1 MTENRGIG
9 FVNRFVRDMGQGG
22 LEIACFPD
30 VATKL
35 VRSLDSDFVTMP
47 AIARMIESEPGLCVR
62 VIGMANSAAFQG
74 GGRAITDARSAVVRI
89 GLRSLRAVILAFA
102 VASLRDRRELKLVQS
117 RIGEVWQGS
126 VSLATLS
133 HVLAMRVR
141 GVDSEG
147 ALLGGLMQG
156 VGRIYL
162 LTEAAF
168 DADFREDVEGLDDI
182 VAQWHVGALG
192 KILEQWG
199 FGTNI
204 IEAVVEFHG
213 AGSRSGLAD
222 ILKTARLFLDH
233 QATPDELKTLLQ
245 DFEPAVRLGLTYLDP
260 KEVLETVQKD
270 ASVGSALG

>member
-1 MTENRGIG
+1 MTENKGIG

-133 HVLAMRVR
+133 HILAMRVR

-168 DADFREDVEGLDDI
+168 DADFREDIEGLDDI
-182 VAQWHVGALG
+182 VTQWHVGALG

-233 QATPDELKTLLQ
+233 QATPDELKTLLR
-245 DFEPAVRLGLTYLDP
+245 DFEPAVRLGLTHLDP
-260 KEVLETVQKD
+260 KEVFEAVNRD

>member
-204 IEAVVEFHG
+204 IDAVVEFHG

-245 DFEPAVRLGLTYLDP
+245 DFEPAVRLGLTHLDP

>member
-89 GLRSLRAVILAFA
+89 GLCSLRAVILAFA

-245 DFEPAVRLGLTYLDP
+245 DFEPAVRLGLTHLDP

>member
-62 VIGMANSAAFQG
+62 VIGMANSAGFQG

-102 VASLRDRRELKLVQS
+102 VANLRDRRELKLVQS

-245 DFEPAVRLGLTYLDP
+245 DFEPAVRLGLTHLDP
-260 KEVLETVQKD
+260 KEVLETVRKD

>member
-9 FVNRFVRDMGQGG
+9 FVTRFVRDMGQGG

-102 VASLRDRRELKLVQS
+102 VANLRDRRELKLVQS

-245 DFEPAVRLGLTYLDP
+245 DFDPAVRLGLTHLDP
-260 KEVLETVQKD
+260 KEVLETVRKD

>member
-102 VASLRDRRELKLVQS
+102 VANLRDRRELKLVQS

-245 DFEPAVRLGLTYLDP
+245 DFDPAVRLGLTHLDP
-260 KEVLETVQKD
+260 KEVLETVRKD

>member
-156 VGRIYL
+156 VGQIYL

-245 DFEPAVRLGLTYLDP
+245 DFEPAVRLGLTHLDP

>member
-1 MTENRGIG
+1 MTENKGIG

-35 VRSLDSDFVTMP
+35 VRSLDGDFMTMP

-133 HVLAMRVR
+133 HILAMRVR

-168 DADFREDVEGLDDI
+168 DADFREDIEGLDDI
-182 VAQWHVGALG
+182 VTQWHVGALG
-192 KILEQWG
+192 KILAQWG

-245 DFEPAVRLGLTYLDP
+245 DFEPAVRLGLTHLDP
-260 KEVLETVQKD
+260 KEVFEAVNRD

>member
-1 MTENRGIG
+1 MTENKGIG
-9 FVNRFVRDMGQGG
+9 FVNRLVRDMGQGG

-133 HVLAMRVR
+133 HILAMRVR

-156 VGRIYL
+156 VGQIYL

-168 DADFREDVEGLDDI
+168 DADFREDIEGLDDI
-182 VAQWHVGALG
+182 VTQWHVGPLG

-199 FGTNI
+199 FGTNL

-222 ILKTARLFLDH
+222 ILKMARLFLDH

-245 DFEPAVRLGLTYLDP
+245 DFEPAVRLGLTHLDP
-260 KEVLETVQKD
+260 KEVFEAVNRD

>member
-1 MTENRGIG
+1 MTENKGIG

-35 VRSLDSDFVTMP
+35 VRSLDGDFMTMP

-133 HVLAMRVR
+133 HILAMRVR
-141 GVDSEG
+141 DVDSEG

-168 DADFREDVEGLDDI
+168 DADFREDIEGLDDI
-182 VAQWHVGALG
+182 VTQWHVGALG

-245 DFEPAVRLGLTYLDP
+245 DFEPAVRLGLTHLDP
-260 KEVLETVQKD
+260 KEVFEAVNRD

>member
-1 MTENRGIG
+1 MSEHKGIG
-9 FVNRFVRDMGQGG
+9 FVNRLVRDMAQGG

-35 VRSLDSDFVTMP
+35 VRSLDSDFVTVP

-141 GVDSEG
+141 GVDTEG

-168 DADFREDVEGLDDI
+168 DADFRDDVEGLDDI
-182 VAQWHVGALG
+182 VEQWHVGALG

-199 FGTNI
+199 FGSNI

-213 AGSRSGLAD
+213 NGSRSGLAD
-222 ILKTARLFLDH
+222 VLKTGRLFLDH
-233 QATPDELKTLLQ
+233 QNAPDDLKTRLQ
-245 DFEPAVRLGLTYLDP
+245 EFDPAVRIGLTHLDP
-260 KEVLETVQKD
+260 KEVLETVSKD

>member
-1 MTENRGIG
+1 MTEIRGIG

-245 DFEPAVRLGLTYLDP
+245 DFEPAVRLGLTHLDP

>member
-102 VASLRDRRELKLVQS
+102 VANLRDRRELKLVQS

-126 VSLATLS
+126 VSLAILS

-245 DFEPAVRLGLTYLDP
+245 DFEPAVRLGLTHLDP
-260 KEVLETVQKD
+260 KEVLETVRKD

>member
-1 MTENRGIG
+1 MTENKGIG

-35 VRSLDSDFVTMP
+35 VRSLDSDFMTMP

-74 GGRAITDARSAVVRI
+74 GGRAISDARSAVVRI

-133 HVLAMRVR
+133 HILAMRVR

-168 DADFREDVEGLDDI
+168 DADFREDIEGLDDI
-182 VAQWHVGALG
+182 VTQWHVGALG
-192 KILEQWG
+192 KILAQWG

-245 DFEPAVRLGLTYLDP
+245 DFEPAVRLGLTHLDP
-260 KEVLETVQKD
+260 KEVFEAVNRD

>member
-1 MTENRGIG
+1 
-9 FVNRFVRDMGQGG
+9 
-22 LEIACFPD
+22 
-30 VATKL
+30 
-35 VRSLDSDFVTMP
+35 MP

-133 HVLAMRVR
+133 HILAMRVR

-168 DADFREDVEGLDDI
+168 DADFREDIEGLDDI
-182 VAQWHVGALG
+182 VTQWHVGALG

-245 DFEPAVRLGLTYLDP
+245 DFEPAVRLGLTHLDP
-260 KEVLETVQKD
+260 KEVFEAVNRD

>member
-133 HVLAMRVR
+133 HILAMRVR

-168 DADFREDVEGLDDI
+168 DADFREDIEGLDDI

-245 DFEPAVRLGLTYLDP
+245 DFEPAVRLGLTHLDP

>member
-1 MTENRGIG
+1 MTENKGIG
-9 FVNRFVRDMGQGG
+9 FVNRLVRDMGQGG

-133 HVLAMRVR
+133 HILAMRVR

-168 DADFREDVEGLDDI
+168 DADFREDIEGLDDI
-182 VAQWHVGALG
+182 VTQWHVGPLG

-199 FGTNI
+199 FGTNL

-222 ILKTARLFLDH
+222 ILKMARLFLDH

-245 DFEPAVRLGLTYLDP
+245 DFEPAVRLGLTHLDP
-260 KEVLETVQKD
+260 KEVFEAVNRD

>member
-245 DFEPAVRLGLTYLDP
+245 DFEPAVRLGLTHLDP
-260 KEVLETVQKD
+260 KEVLETVRKD

>member
-102 VASLRDRRELKLVQS
+102 VANLRDRRELKLVQS

-245 DFEPAVRLGLTYLDP
+245 DFEPAVRLGLTHLDP

>member
-213 AGSRSGLAD
+213 AGSRS
-222 ILKTARLFLDH
+222 
-233 QATPDELKTLLQ
+233 
-245 DFEPAVRLGLTYLDP
+245 
-260 KEVLETVQKD
+260 
-270 ASVGSALG
+270 

>member
-102 VASLRDRRELKLVQS
+102 VANLRDRRELKLVQS

-222 ILKTARLFLDH
+222 ILKTARLFVDH

-245 DFEPAVRLGLTYLDP
+245 DFDPAVRLGLTHLDP
-260 KEVLETVQKD
+260 KEVLETVRKD

>member
-133 HVLAMRVR
+133 HMLAMRVR

-245 DFEPAVRLGLTYLDP
+245 DFEPAVRLGLTHLDP

>member
-1 MTENRGIG
+1 MTENKGIG

-245 DFEPAVRLGLTYLDP
+245 DFEPAVRLGLTHLDP

>member
-199 FGTNI
+199 LGTNI

-245 DFEPAVRLGLTYLDP
+245 DFEPAVRLGLTHLDP

>member
-1 MTENRGIG
+1 MSEHKGIG
-9 FVNRFVRDMGQGG
+9 FVNRLVRDIAQGG

-35 VRSLDSDFVTMP
+35 VRSLDSDFVTVP

-141 GVDSEG
+141 GVDTEG

-168 DADFREDVEGLDDI
+168 DVDFRDDVEGLDDI
-182 VAQWHVGALG
+182 VEQWHVGALG

-199 FGTNI
+199 FGSNI
-204 IEAVVEFHG
+204 IEAAVEFHG
-213 AGSRSGLAD
+213 NGTRSGLAD
-222 ILKTARLFLDH
+222 VLKTGRLFLEH
-233 QATPDELKTLLQ
+233 QASLDDLKVRLQ
-245 DFEPAVRLGLTYLDP
+245 EFDPAVRLGLTHLEP
-260 KEVLETVQKD
+260 KEVLAAVSKD

>member
-9 FVNRFVRDMGQGG
+9 FVNRFVRYMGQGG

-245 DFEPAVRLGLTYLDP
+245 DFEPAVRLGLTHLDP

>member
-1 MTENRGIG
+1 MTENKGIG
-9 FVNRFVRDMGQGG
+9 FVNRLVRDMAQGG

-102 VASLRDRRELKLVQS
+102 IASLRDRRELKLVQS

-168 DADFREDVEGLDDI
+168 DVDFREDVEGLDDI
-182 VAQWHVGALG
+182 VAQWHVGAVG

-199 FGTNI
+199 FGSNI

-233 QATPDELKTLLQ
+233 QDKLDELKTRLQ
-245 DFEPAVRLGLTYLDP
+245 DFDPAVRLGLTHLDP

>member
-102 VASLRDRRELKLVQS
+102 VANLRDRRELKLVQS

-245 DFEPAVRLGLTYLDP
+245 DFEPAVRLGLTHLDP
-260 KEVLETVQKD
+260 KEVLETVRKD

>member
-222 ILKTARLFLDH
+222 SLKTARLFLDH

-245 DFEPAVRLGLTYLDP
+245 DFEPAVRLGLTHLDP

>member
-1 MTENRGIG
+1 MTENKGIG
-9 FVNRFVRDMGQGG
+9 FVNRLVRDMGQGG

-133 HVLAMRVR
+133 HILAMRVR

-168 DADFREDVEGLDDI
+168 DADFREDIEGLDDI
-182 VAQWHVGALG
+182 VTQWHVGALG

-233 QATPDELKTLLQ
+233 QATPDELKTLLR
-245 DFEPAVRLGLTYLDP
+245 DFEPAVRLGLTHLDP
-260 KEVLETVQKD
+260 KEVFEAVNRD